1 MNTLNSIPEEVVER
15 VKNLRKKIQE
25 ASYAYYV
32 LDKPI
37 MEDAVYDQ
45 LYREL
50 QELETQYP
58 SLITPDSPTQR
69 VGEKPSSQFTPIPH
83 RIPMYSLENAFN
95 FQQLKQW
102 ETRWQRQLD
111 TIPEF
116 EYVCEL
122 KIDGV
127 AVALTYENGVL
138 VRGLTRGDGIT
149 GEDITA
155 NIKTIKT
162 IPLRLHTESPP
173 PVLEVRGEVF
183 LPLEEFERINQEKK
197 EKGESP
203 FANPRNAAAGTIRQL
218 DPKIVSQ
225 RRLKFFAYA
234 AHILPEENNIL
245 ATQSETLEYLKQ
257 IGFLVNENYQVCP
270 NLEAVKSYLESWEK
284 RRNELPYTTDGVV
297 IKINSLNLQK
307 QLGFTQKFPRGAIAY
322 KFPAEEAVTK
332 IKDIVLSVGRTGVV
346 TPIAI
351 MEPVFL
357 AGTTVQKATLHNAQH
372 VQELDVR
379 MGDTVVIRKAGE
391 IIPEVVRV
399 IKELRPSHTQ
409 PFLTP
414 EKCPECN
421 SPLHRE
427 SDAITRCLN
436 NSCPAILRGSLI
448 HWASRDAMDITGLG
462 EKTVVALM
470 ETGLVKSIPD
480 LYYLTPAKLLPL
492 DKMGKKSADN
502 LIRAI
507 NNSKKQPFPRVL
519 YGLGIRH
526 IGAVNAKIIAE
537 TFKDIDS
544 LMKAST
550 EDLMAIDGI
559 GEEIASSL
567 VSWFRIEQNRRLI
580 DELKNI
586 GLRLQLE
593 EKVEAKE
600 QKLAGKV
607 FVITG
612 TLPSMTREEART
624 IIEKHGGKVNS
635 SISSKVDFL
644 VVGEKPGSKLEKA
657 KKMGIKIINEE
668 ELLWLIG
675 G

>member
-1 MNTLNSIPEEVVER
+1 MNTINSIPQEVVER
-15 VKNLRKKIQE
+15 VNNLRKQLQE

-50 QELETQYP
+50 QDLEAQYP

-69 VGEKPSSQFTPIPH
+69 VGEKPSNQFTPTPH

-95 FQQLKQW
+95 FQELKQW
-102 ETRWQRQLD
+102 ENRWQKQLD
-111 TIPEF
+111 AIPEF

-127 AVALTYENGVL
+127 AVALTYENGIL
-138 VRGLTRGDGIT
+138 VRGLTRGDGMT

-162 IPLRLHTESPP
+162 IPLRLHIQSPP
-173 PVLEVRGEVF
+173 PILEVRGEVF
-183 LPLEEFERINQEKK
+183 LPLEEFERINRERE

-218 DPKIVSQ
+218 EPKIVSQ
-225 RRLKFFAYA
+225 RKLKFFAYT

-245 ATQSETLEYLKQ
+245 TTQEDTLKYLKQ
-257 IGFLVNENYQVCP
+257 VGFLVNENYQVCP
-270 NLEAVKSYLESWEK
+270 NLEAVKAYLEYWEK
-284 RRNELPYTTDGVV
+284 KRHQLPYTTDGVV

-322 KFPAEEAVTK
+322 KFPAEETVTR
-332 IKDIVLSVGRTGVV
+332 IKEIVLSVGRTGAV

-372 VQELDVR
+372 VRELDVR
-379 MGDTVVIRKAGE
+379 VGDTVVIRKAGE

-399 IKELRPSHTQ
+399 IKELRPNNSQ
-409 PFLTP
+409 PFLMP
-414 EKCPECN
+414 EKCPECD
-421 SPLHRE
+421 SLLYQE
-427 SDAITRCLN
+427 SEAVIRCLN
-436 NSCPAILRGSLI
+436 NSCPAILRGNLI

-470 ETGLVKSIPD
+470 AAGLVKSIPD
-480 LYYLTPAKLLPL
+480 LYYLTPEKLLPL

-502 LIRAI
+502 LIQAI
-507 NNSKKQPFPRVL
+507 NNSKRQPFPRVL

-544 LMKAST
+544 LMKASPD
-550 EDLMAIDGI
+550 ELMAIDGI

-567 VSWFRIEQNRRLI
+567 VSWFKVEQNRQLI
-580 DELKNI
+580 DQLKKI

-593 EKVEAKE
+593 EKLEVKDK
-600 QKLAGKV
+600 KLAGKV

-612 TLPSMTREEART
+612 SLPSMTREEAKT

-644 VVGEKPGSKLEKA
+644 IVGEKPGSKLEKA
-657 KKMGIKIINEE
+657 KKMGIKIINEAE
-668 ELLWLIG
+668 FLSLIG
-675 G
+675 S